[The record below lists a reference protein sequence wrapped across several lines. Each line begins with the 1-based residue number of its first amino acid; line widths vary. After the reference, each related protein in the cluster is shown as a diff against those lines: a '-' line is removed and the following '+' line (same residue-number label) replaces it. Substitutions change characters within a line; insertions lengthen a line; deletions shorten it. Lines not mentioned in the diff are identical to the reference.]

1 MVRIHAGQPFYF
13 REQLMKWHG
22 GRYVCKGSAG
32 QADLGTNPKVGS

>member
-1 MVRIHAGQPFYF
+1 
-13 REQLMKWHG
+13 MKWHG